1 MDILKN
7 SLAFEAKNKDND
19 IVESN
24 IKLEE
29 ADIYSLKIE
38 NLNEHEC
45 HKKIREFY
53 EAVDSPDAD
62 SCIHSLNEYIHKYG
76 NPVELFWVGISIT
89 YNDTMWVFWT
99 SIKIKNNSFE
109 THGNFSFKYLL
120 ATDSNK
126 IFELLHKYAYF
137 QNHVTEALH
146 FTKDYE
152 SEDDDNYDD
161 TDDRF
166 PKK

>member
-1 MDILKN
+1 MYFGI
-7 SLAFEAKNKDND
+7 
-19 IVESN
+19 IC
-24 IKLEE
+24 KL
-29 ADIYSLKIE
+29 I
-38 NLNEHEC
+38 
-45 HKKIREFY
+45 
-53 EAVDSPDAD
+53 
-62 SCIHSLNEYIHKYG
+62 
-76 NPVELFWVGISIT
+76 
-89 YNDTMWVFWT
+89 
-99 SIKIKNNSFE
+99 IKIKNNSFE